1 MTTEVTIPNPKSTIP
16 TSKGMAF
23 LYPSKPI
30 DWGEGYQTVETPKG
44 WLIADIV
51 LGVYLDC
58 KGILPSEIADEMKLP
73 TLQ

>member
-1 MTTEVTIPNPKSTIP
+1 MTTEITIPSPKSTHP

-23 LYPSKPI
+23 LYPTKPI

-44 WLIADIV
+44 WVIADLV
-51 LGVYLDC
+51 LGFYFDC
-58 KGILPSEIADEMKLP
+58 KGLLPSEIADELSLP